1 MKTTSMKTTRSV
13 LLAVCAAAL
22 LVRPAAAEKWK
33 IDPARS
39 SARFSVRHLM
49 VENVT
54 GGFTRVSGTID
65 LDGRDV
71 TRSGIEALIDAT
83 TIDTRDADRDRH
95 LRSADFFDVKKFPRI
110 RFVSTSIRPAGPD
123 RLTVVGNLT
132 IRSATRSV
140 TLDVR
145 TSPEKND
152 GSGKRRSATAI
163 GTIDRKDFGIVWNQV
178 LDSGGVAVGD
188 EVAITLSI
196 EASPA

>member
-1 MKTTSMKTTRSV
+1 MNRTKRR
-13 LLAVCAAAL
+13 LIAFCAIAL
-22 LVRPAAAEKWK
+22 LGRGARAEKWK
-33 IDPARS
+33 IDADRS

-54 GGFTRVSGTID
+54 GGFSRVSGTIETD
-65 LDGRDV
+65 PKDV
-71 TRSGIEALIDAT
+71 ARSRIEAVIDAT
-83 TIDTRDADRDRH
+83 TIDTKDAGRDRH
-95 LRSADFFDVKKFPRI
+95 LRSADFFDVKKFPEM
-110 RFVSTSIRPAGPD
+110 RFVSTSIRAAGPD
-123 RLTVVGNLT
+123 RLTVLGNLT
-132 IRSATRSV
+132 IRGATRPV

-152 GSGKRRSATAI
+152 GSGRRRSATA
-163 GTIDRKDFGIVWNQV
+163 TVTVNRKEFGLVWNQV